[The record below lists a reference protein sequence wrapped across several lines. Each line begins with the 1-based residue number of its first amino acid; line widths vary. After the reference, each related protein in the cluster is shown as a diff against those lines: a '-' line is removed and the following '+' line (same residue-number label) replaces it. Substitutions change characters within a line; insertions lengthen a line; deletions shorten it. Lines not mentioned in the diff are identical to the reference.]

1 VWATL
6 RAYGKDGHRRIVEHC
21 LDLALYLGQLLETQ
35 PEFELMA
42 DVQLNIVPFRYR
54 PAGFP
59 ADRLNQLNLE
69 LGEAVL
75 DDGRFLVGTSK
86 LGDKAIFRPAF
97 SNWRTRQSDVDE
109 FVTVLKQLGPD
120 VARSVLSGGPQ

>member
-1 VWATL
+1 ME
-6 RAYGKDGHRRIVEHC
+6 RIDSDTHELAWHHADRQRGVVTVDTARSQALIGFVGPDPSGSFLFLHTSFRYAAFC
-21 LDLALYLGQLLETQ
+21 GLALTLWEWRRSG
-35 PEFELMA
+35 
-42 DVQLNIVPFRYR
+42 
-54 PAGFP
+54 
-59 ADRLNQLNLE
+59 
-69 LGEAVL
+69 
-75 DDGRFLVGTSK
+75 DGRFLVGTSK